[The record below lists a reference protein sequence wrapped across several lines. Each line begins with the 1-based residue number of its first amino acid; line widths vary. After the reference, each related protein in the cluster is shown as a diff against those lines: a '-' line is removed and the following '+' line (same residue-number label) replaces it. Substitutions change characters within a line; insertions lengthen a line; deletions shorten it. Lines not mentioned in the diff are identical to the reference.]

1 VSDVQNDIAL
11 QRERAKARARARAR
25 AAQAKGQQGVDKGAD
40 NSGLARTGGL
50 AARAGIEGAVSGVFG
65 LPALAADAVNSMRNW
80 GPAVY
85 NGALD
90 LTGSEAQRMP
100 LPTDPFL
107 FSKGIVQAGEE
118 LANLAGTPQPET
130 PGERLGT
137 AVGSGAIG
145 ALTGVGLGSALSRVP
160 GAVGAA
166 GQALSAAPVL
176 DTAAGA
182 MGAGA
187 AQAAQEGGLSP
198 TQQMILGLVGA
209 AAPAGLRDA
218 GYGLAGAVR
227 SAMRGGDAGA
237 MRANI
242 RQAGQEGIDLSAG
255 QAAEGGMAKSME
267 GFLYNTPT
275 GRGPIEAQRAAQT
288 TQVQSAVSDIT
299 QLANG
304 ARPDPIRA
312 GRAIQ
317 SEVTD
322 VFTPQVRQTR
332 DQLYGRVDRL
342 IPDQTPIGIPSFRQ
356 TLEELTTVNPVL
368 PTTTGRMNS
377 PYLTQLRTGLEQDLT
392 RFYGQPIQLGQIN
405 ALPYEVMKDLR
416 NRIGRQLES
425 NQLISDLPRGELK
438 RLYRT
443 LMDDLRGSLQ
453 SQGNQQGLS
462 ALNRADQ
469 YNRAIHD
476 RIDNILDPIAQRNT
490 PEEAF
495 NAAMANSA
503 EGGTRLRVVMRS
515 LQPEARRIVAATVLN
530 RIGRAANS
538 VQDETGEVFSVET
551 FGTKW
556 AGLSPVVKSEIA
568 AALGPGMGE
577 RLDDIATA
585 VSRIKSGTA
594 AGRNTSGT
602 AINTAFSSLLT
613 ITGGAAGAA
622 VSGAPGAA
630 VGGLAGAASSAL
642 ASRALA
648 RLMVNPR
655 FVGWLAT
662 TTRVPDRSLAPML
675 QALRPMLKD
684 EDPETQQAVEE
695 FLGAVQN

>member
-1 VSDVQNDIAL
+1 VSDQNDITL

-25 AAQAKGQQGVDKGAD
+25 AAQAKQNQAPDKGAD
-40 NSGLARTGGL
+40 SGGLGRVAGLAG
-50 AARAGIEGAVSGVFG
+50 RAGIEGVTSGVFG
-65 LPALAADAVNSMRNW
+65 LPALAADAVNSTRNW
-80 GPAVY
+80 PAAIY

-90 LTGSEAQRMP
+90 LAGSEAQRMP

-107 FSKGIVQAGEE
+107 FSKGIVKAGEE
-118 LANLAGTPQPET
+118 LANLAGTPRPET
-130 PGERLGT
+130 PGERIGT

-145 ALTGVGLGSALSRVP
+145 ALTGVGLGSALARAP

-166 GQALSAAPVL
+166 GQVLSASPVL

-187 AQAAQEGGLSP
+187 AQSAQEAGLSP

-227 SAMRGGDAGA
+227 SAMRGGDAGG
-237 MRANI
+237 MQANI
-242 RQAGQEGIDLSAG
+242 RQAGREGIDLSAG

-275 GRGPIEAQRAAQT
+275 GRGPIEAQRQAQT
-288 TQVQSAVSDIT
+288 AQVQSAVSDIT

-317 SEVTD
+317 NELTD

-332 DQLYGRVDRL
+332 DQLYSRVDRL
-342 IPDQTPIGIPSFRQ
+342 IPEQTPINIPSFRQ

-377 PYLTQLRTGLEQDLT
+377 PYLTQLRASLEQDLSNHY
-392 RFYGQPIQLGQIN
+392 RQPIQLSQIN
-405 ALPYEVMKDLR
+405 ALPYEIMKDLR

-476 RIDNILDPIAQRNT
+476 RLDNILDPIAQRNT

-556 AGLSPVVKSEIA
+556 AGLSPTVKSELT
-568 AALGPGMGE
+568 AALGPGMGD

-585 VSRIKSGTA
+585 VARIKSGTA

-602 AINTAFSSLLT
+602 AINSAFSMLLGT
-613 ITGGAAGAA
+613 VGAAGGAA

-630 VGGLAGAASSAL
+630 IGAAAGAASSAV
-642 ASRALA
+642 AARALS

-675 QALRPMLKD
+675 QALRPLMKD
-684 EDPETQQAVEE
+684 EDLETQQAVED
-695 FLGAVQN
+695 LLAAAQK